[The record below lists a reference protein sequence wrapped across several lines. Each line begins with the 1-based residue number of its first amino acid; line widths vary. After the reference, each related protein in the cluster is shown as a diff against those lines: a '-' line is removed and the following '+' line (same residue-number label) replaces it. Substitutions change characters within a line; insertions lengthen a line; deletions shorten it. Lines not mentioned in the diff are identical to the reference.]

1 MALILPQLLNGLKL
15 LKKTANE
22 LCNKSK
28 SNPNPS
34 IRVTNLSN
42 SFNSTN
48 FNFEIADRESLDCL
62 IIAIERNL
70 NHKPEITRQV
80 FHRLL
85 VDLKPKE
92 ARNLKS
98 EVTISKNK
106 GLLYL
111 FYLKCIN
118 HALNNRE

>member
-1 MALILPQLLNGLKL
+1 LSFIVNSGGIDAFRRKLKEITDGINPSTLLNGLKL

-22 LCNKSK
+22 LCNESK

-34 IRVTNLSN
+34 KRVTNLSN

-48 FNFEIADRESLDCL
+48 FNFEIEDRELLDCL

-70 NHKPEITRQV
+70 NHMPEITRQV

-85 VDLKPKE
+85 VEFKVK
-92 ARNLKS
+92 RS
-98 EVTISKNK
+98 M
-106 GLLYL
+106 
-111 FYLKCIN
+111 
-118 HALNNRE
+118 